1 MEITAGVG
9 AFSKAAAPVIN
20 IAGQNVPLDIDG
32 AAHKKLNAESSLG
45 EHIVNVTVAFVDQ
58 EGKKQTIT
66 KPIKYTVGQSTASI
80 ALDKMNV
87 LYIGVD
93 NPVSVAASGA
103 GDDKIGF
110 SVTGGGGTYSKV
122 GGGKYIVRVNTVTDE
137 CWINVSVEGKVAGKS
152 KFRVR
157 TIPKPIAIIGP
168 YESGANVPAGGF
180 KAQAGV
186 PRFIGG
192 LVGYLGYESVRFF
205 EPTLKSK
212 MTRSAN
218 VPDGIFLLA
227 DTIIA
232 FDHARRS
239 LSLIANVLDGDIES
253 ANRKLD
259 EIEARIHQSL
269 PPVEKRAVQTSKT
282 RSNMTQGKYEDMVR
296 DAKEYIV
303 AGDIFQVV
311 LSQRFSRETN
321 VEPFD
326 VYRAVRRLNPSP
338 YMFFFDFG
346 LVDDEPLFIV
356 GSSPE
361 MFVRLEGRT
370 ASIRPIAGTRP
381 RGADAA
387 SDAALAEE
395 LLADPKERAEHVM
408 LVDLSRNDFG
418 RVCEYGTVKVSD
430 FFTIEKYSHVMH
442 IVSHVEGK
450 LRPEFTAFDL
460 VRAAFPHGTVSGAP
474 KVRALEIISELEPDA
489 RGAYAGAVGYFGF
502 DGNMDTCLALR
513 TMIARGN
520 TLNVQAGAGIVA
532 DSNPTT
538 EFQETV
544 NKASAM
550 LKAIEMAE
558 TNS

>member
-1 MEITAGVG
+1 MLLEATATTQTVIREISADLETPISVYM
-9 AFSKAAAPVIN
+9 
-20 IAGQNVPLDIDG
+20 
-32 AAHKKLNAESSLG
+32 KLR
-45 EHIVNVTVAFVDQ
+45 
-58 EGKKQTIT
+58 
-66 KPIKYTVGQSTASI
+66 GQSPSF
-80 ALDKMNV
+80 L
-87 LYIGVD
+87 L
-93 NPVSVAASGA
+93 
-103 GDDKIGF
+103 
-110 SVTGGGGTYSKV
+110 
-122 GGGKYIVRVNTVTDE
+122 E
-137 CWINVSVEGKVAGKS
+137 SVEGGERIARYSFIGIKPKAQYIIRGNEIEIVEAEAS
-152 KFRVR
+152 RVVRFDENVDPTYFLQEEISRFKF
-157 TIPKPIAIIGP
+157 
-168 YESGANVPAGGF
+168 VP
-180 KAQAGV
+180 QAGV

-192 LVGYLGYESVRFF
+192 LVGYLGYESVRHF

-212 MTRSAN
+212 MKRAAL
-218 VPDGIFLLA
+218 PDGIYLLT
-227 DTIIA
+227 DSVIA

-239 LSLIANVLDGDIES
+239 LSLIANVLDGDVDS

-259 EIEARIHQSL
+259 EIESCIQQPL
-269 PPVEKRAVQTSKT
+269 PPAQPREVQSSKT
-282 RSNMTQGKYEDMVR
+282 RSNMTQGRFEDMVR
-296 DAKEYIV
+296 DAKEHIA

-311 LSQRFSRETN
+311 LSQRFTRETK

-346 LVDDEPLFIV
+346 LVDEEPLFIV

-370 ASIRPIAGTRP
+370 ASLRPIAGTRP
-381 RGADAA
+381 RGADAEA
-387 SDAALAEE
+387 DSGLAQE

-408 LVDLSRNDFG
+408 LVDLGRNDLG

-450 LRPEFTAFDL
+450 LRSDLTAFDL
-460 VRAAFPHGTVSGAP
+460 VRAAFPAGTVSGAP
-474 KVRALEIISELEPDA
+474 KVRALEIIAELESDA
-489 RGAYAGAVGYFGF
+489 RGAYAGTVGYFGF
-502 DGNMDTCLALR
+502 DGNMDTCLAIR
-513 TMIARGN
+513 TMVGRGN
-520 TLNVQAGAGIVA
+520 TFTVQAGAGIVA

-550 LKAIEMAE
+550 LKAIDVAE